1 MIQWD
6 EVTSQPVFELSM
18 CGNDDL
24 RLTLVTPA
32 GAAAICQAAS
42 KLCAASHCCCSPCF
56 ISCLQMHHAPQI
68 LCTLRH
74 TAALYGSTFR
84 VVLSA
89 ASNVA
94 SAFRH
99 CNGRAFRR
107 GCRLLL

>member
-68 LCTLRH
+68 LCTLSFNGSASTLL
-74 TAALYGSTFR
+74 TAPGHLNAIC
-84 VVLSA
+84 
-89 ASNVA
+89 
-94 SAFRH
+94 H
-99 CNGRAFRR
+99 R
-107 GCRLLL
+107 GPADI